1 MRYRKIPSE
10 TIRRL
15 PMYFRALV
23 FLEKNQKDYISSSEL
38 AEFVHIKPPQ
48 IRKDFSY
55 FGAFGTKGIGY
66 DIKNLINEIQSIL
79 KLDSP
84 QKAALIGA
92 GKLGTALCLFP
103 GFKAYG
109 FEISAIF
116 DKDPDKIGKK
126 IGNTTIEDVA
136 TVDSLTQRN
145 IKLAILAVPANT
157 AQSTTAELVQA
168 GITGILNLSPCYLD
182 VPPDVKVVTIDIA
195 MELGALPYYI

>member
-1 MRYRKIPSE
+1 
-10 TIRRL
+10 
-15 PMYFRALV
+15 MYFRALV